1 MSRVVDGLWV
11 AAAADGFGTVDSDE
25 EFLIEGIVRT
35 LLDRP
40 SQNHVPLA
48 HPALADAVASD
59 AERAASVYVF
69 DASAVHVA
77 ESIMAKAERSASM
90 WGLFRPPADLSL
102 FDFPHPFGDGEFGRV
117 GVLVKKADGPNEV
130 QLDIITLFKGR
141 VRACAVLDVGP
152 SQSGSG
158 FDLTYTWAAEWL
170 NSMSADDAEGVLNW
184 FAGIVVGLSI
194 FLSIGGAT
202 VSERR
207 PLRRVQ
213 SRIARR
219 LPAAPCVYSFNS
231 VRLNFPNGGI
241 GRNRRVTFE
250 GRTGVRRHEV
260 RTHLREITLKSGD
273 RVLRWIAAHWRG
285 NARLGVVV
293 KERNVTTRSAKGPA

>member
-1 MSRVVDGLWV
+1 MSRVVDGLLV
-11 AAAADGFGTVDSDE
+11 AAVDGCGAADDDE

-69 DASAVHVA
+69 DEAAVHVA
-77 ESIMAKAERSASM
+77 EDIMAKAERSASM
-90 WGLFRPPADLSL
+90 WGLFRPPADLTL
-102 FDFPHPFGDGEFGRV
+102 LDFPHPYGEDELGRV
-117 GVLVKKADGPNEV
+117 GVLVKKGDRPNEV
-130 QLDIITLFKGR
+130 QLDVVTLHMGR

-152 SQSGSG
+152 SQSGPG
-158 FDLTYTWAAEWL
+158 FDLTHTWVAEWL
-170 NSMSADDAEGVLNW
+170 SSISEDGLEGVLSW
-184 FAGIVVGLSI
+184 FASIVVGLSI

-213 SRIARR
+213 SRIAKR

-231 VRLNFPNGGI
+231 VRLNLPSGGI
-241 GRNRRVTFE
+241 ARNRRVVFE
-250 GRTGVRRHEV
+250 GRPGVRRHEV
-260 RTHLREITLKSGD
+260 RTHLRELTLKSGD

-293 KERNVTTRSAKGPA
+293 KERNVTAGSARAPS